1 MVTLDQISQLET
13 KVEKAIQL
21 IQSLKTEND
30 SLRLEIHD
38 KDNRIAELE
47 NLILVFKNDQIKI
60 EEGIINALNHL
71 SAFEDTIYQ
80 TKSDV
85 TDSPAEAAP
94 LEQTTPEQEKPEE
107 PSNTDASWYDEGEK
121 TSSDTAEQMEIF

>member
-1 MVTLDQISQLET
+1 MVTLDQISQLEI

-38 KDNRIAELE
+38 KDKRIAELE

-71 SAFEDTIYQ
+71 SAFEDTVYQ

-85 TDSPAEAAP
+85 TDSAAEAKP
-94 LEQTTPEQEKPEE
+94 LEQESLEQEKTEE
-107 PSNTDASWYDEGEK
+107 PSDTGASWYDQGEK
-121 TSSDTAEQMEIF
+121 NSDTAEQMEIF

>member
-38 KDNRIAELE
+38 KDKRITELE

-71 SAFEDTIYQ
+71 SAFEDTVYQ

-85 TDSPAEAAP
+85 TDGGAETEP
-94 LEQTTPEQEKPEE
+94 LEQAASETEE
-107 PSNTDASWYDEGEK
+107 PSGTGASWYDQGEK
-121 TSSDTAEQMEIF
+121 HSDTAEQMEIF